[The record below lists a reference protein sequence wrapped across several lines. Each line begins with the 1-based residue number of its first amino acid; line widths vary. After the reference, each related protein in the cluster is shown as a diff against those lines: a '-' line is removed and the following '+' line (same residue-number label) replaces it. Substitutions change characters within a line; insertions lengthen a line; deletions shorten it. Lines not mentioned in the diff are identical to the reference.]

1 MVKKKREKVSKFV
14 YWTPRILSMA
24 FIVFLSLFSL
34 DILGNGYNFWQT
46 IGGLFMHN
54 IPSLILICVLIISWR
69 YEIVGGIV
77 FIFVGAFY
85 FFLILIHILRSSP
98 NELYQ
103 LFWTLLISGPAI
115 LIGVLFLINWL
126 KRKN

>member
-1 MVKKKREKVSKFV
+1 MVKKKRVSKFV
-14 YWTPRILSMA
+14 YWTPRVLS
-24 FIVFLSLFSL
+24 IVFIISLSLFSL
-34 DILGNGYNFWQT
+34 DIFGNGYTFWET
-46 IGGLFMHN
+46 LGGLFMHN
-54 IPSLILICVLIISWR
+54 IPSLILLAVVLISWKR

-115 LIGVLFLINWL
+115 LIGVLFLVNWI
-126 KRKN
+126 KKKH